1 MNKKIDKQVFKK
13 EGEELQKF
21 FHFRKR
27 DFAIPSKKGKGSY
40 NRRKNK
46 RGDIEWKLWKIM
58 IYK

>member
-46 RGDIEWKLWKIM
+46 RGDIEC
-58 IYK
+58 